1 MAYEMPDV
9 FSFFLPSYSAP
20 GAISSATLRSPEARL
35 LHKMIGLMNGM
46 ISMIKFG

>member
-1 MAYEMPDV
+1 MAHEIPDV

-20 GAISSATLRSPEARL
+20 GAISSATLKSPEAML
-35 LHKMIGLMNGM
+35 LHKILGLVNGM

>member
-9 FSFFLPSYSAP
+9 FSFFLPTYSAP
-20 GAISSATLRSPEARL
+20 GAISSAALYSPEAML
-35 LHKMIGLMNGM
+35 LHENIGLVNGM